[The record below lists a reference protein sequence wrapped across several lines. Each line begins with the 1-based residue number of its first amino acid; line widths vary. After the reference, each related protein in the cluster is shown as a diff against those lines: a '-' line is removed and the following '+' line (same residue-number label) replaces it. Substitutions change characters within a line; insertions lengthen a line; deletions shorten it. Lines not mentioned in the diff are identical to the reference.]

1 MRVSQIS
8 RQSMALVAVAALMSI
23 TGCGGDSSGDLAVWH
38 ELAGSGNT
46 AANDLVAGF
55 NQANPGMTFTPRQIA
70 DNQVDTVV
78 RTGLSGNNP
87 PAVLQYEGYQQTQD
101 YAKAGQLTDIT
112 DWWNK
117 HKDAFSFADNPVVE
131 DACGYEGKIYCMP
144 WDVYS
149 NNQLF
154 YNPDLL
160 SQYDVQLPATIDD
173 LKAIAVKLK
182 GTGITPVSLY
192 GGEGWPTGHWW
203 YSLSIQR
210 CGVDTVNAA
219 AKQAGQTWDAPCFKQ
234 AAQDLYDLGKAGVFP
249 LGVEGSDY
257 NAQVSLFLSGKAL
270 FMNTGTW
277 FDQAIVE
284 DKPKFDVKAA
294 PFPQVDPAKPSVQIL
309 GGINEVFGIPSRA
322 KNTDAAYKFLDYMAS
337 KSAGD
342 LFAKASVMN
351 LVKGTDAEL
360 PALLQPSWKDV
371 TTALSGS
378 TVNMVTY
385 FENLVPPAVGK
396 VMYTGSAS
404 VAAGSMTPD
413 DFVKQVQSAAAAG

>member
-1 MRVSQIS
+1 MRVSQK
-8 RQSMALVAVAALMSI
+8 RAMVVVAIAAMFLLN
-23 TGCGGDSSGDLAVWH
+23 GCGGGGSSDLAVWH

-46 AANDLVAGF
+46 AVNDLVAGF
-55 NQANPGMTFTPRQIA
+55 NQANPDMKFTPRQIA

-117 HKDAFSFADNPVVE
+117 HKDAFSFADNQVVK
-131 DACGYEGKIYCMP
+131 DACGYDGKIYCMP
-144 WDVYS
+144 WDIYS

-160 SQYDVQLPATIDD
+160 AQYHIELPATVDD
-173 LKAIAVKLK
+173 LKADAAKLK
-182 GTGITPVSLY
+182 GSGITPVSLY

-219 AKQAGQTWDAPCFKQ
+219 AKQAGQAWDAPCFKQ

-249 LGVEGSDY
+249 IGVEGSDY

-277 FDQAIVE
+277 FDQAIADE
-284 DKPKFDVKAA
+284 KPKFDVKAA
-294 PFPQVDPAKPSVQIL
+294 PFPQADPTKPSVQIL
-309 GGINEVFGIPSRA
+309 GGINEVFGIPAKA
-322 KNTDAAYKFLDYMAS
+322 KNTDAAYKFLDYMAT
-337 KSAGD
+337 KSSGD

-351 LVKGTDAEL
+351 MVKGTDTEL
-360 PALLQPSWKDV
+360 PAVLQPSWKDV

-378 TVNMVTY
+378 SVNMVTY
-385 FENLVPPAVGK
+385 FENLVAPAVGK
-396 VMYTGSAS
+396 VMYTGTAS
-404 VAAGSMTPD
+404 VAAGTMSPD
-413 DFVKQVQSAAAAG
+413 EFVHQVQSAAAAA